1 MNPDSPNVG
10 RFFLKCRQNMPCR
23 FFQWL
28 DREWSDQT
36 FQHRWQEA
44 RKNGWKGVQEEK
56 ASGLLE
62 VNGPLDPHQARKKR
76 ELENETVVIQVPS
89 LLDDKLEEELEKYM
103 RKRRWMAQQKKWM
116 EHEELQQWWCRRLE
130 RTCPITPEVLH
141 ACFKQLKMLE
151 MEIDHV

>member
-10 RFFLKCRQNMPCR
+10 RFFFTCRQNMPCR

-28 DREWSDQT
+28 DREWSDQI

-44 RKNGWKGVQEEK
+44 RKNGWKGEREEK

-62 VNGPLDPHQARKKR
+62 VNAPLDPHQARKKQ

-89 LLDDKLEEELEKYM
+89 LPDDK
-103 RKRRWMAQQKKWM
+103 KKWM
-116 EHEELQQWWCRRLE
+116 EHDELQQSWCRRLE
-130 RTCPITPEVLH
+130 RTRPITPELLH
-141 ACFKQLKMLE
+141 ACFEQMKMLE
-151 MEIDHV
+151 MEIDQA